1 MNRIEPRSTHS
12 DALAR
17 LEARVRWL
25 GALTTFLSLGFVGL
39 LVWEF
44 FPRTPVLE
52 GRRFVL
58 RDDEWRR
65 RAELGFRDDG
75 SPALRLLGPDGRT
88 RASFNLS
95 SDGGGALRLDD
106 TQGTDRVRLSL
117 RADGSP
123 ALMLMDEKGRPV
135 VTASAGEGE
144 APVLRLESEGRVVWQ
159 GSK

>member
-1 MNRIEPRSTHS
+1 MNRIEPRSMHS
-12 DALAR
+12 DVLTR

-44 FPRTPVLE
+44 FPRAPVLE

-58 RDDEWRR
+58 RDEDWRR

-75 SPALRLLGPDGRT
+75 SPALRLLNPDGRT

-95 SDGGGALRLDD
+95 SDGGGALRLEDS
-106 TQGTDRVRLSL
+106 QGTDRVRLGM
-117 RADGSP
+117 RADGTP
-123 ALMLMDEKGRPV
+123 ALTLMGENGKPA
-135 VTASAGEGE
+135 VTASADEGGV
-144 APVLRLESEGRVVWQ
+144 PVLRLENDGRVVWRARE
-159 GSK
+159 

>member
-1 MNRIEPRSTHS
+1 MNRIEPRSMHS
-12 DALAR
+12 DVLAR

-75 SPALRLLGPDGRT
+75 SPALRLLAPNGRT

-95 SDGGGALRLDD
+95 SDGGVGLRFFDG
-106 TQGTDRVRLSL
+106 QGGDLVRLVM
-117 RADGSP
+117 RADGTP
-123 ALMLMDEKGRPV
+123 ALTLLGTDGKPA
-135 VTASAGEGE
+135 VTMNASEDG
-144 APVLRLESEGRVVWQ
+144 APVLRLEKDGGVVWQ
-159 GSK
+159 ARK